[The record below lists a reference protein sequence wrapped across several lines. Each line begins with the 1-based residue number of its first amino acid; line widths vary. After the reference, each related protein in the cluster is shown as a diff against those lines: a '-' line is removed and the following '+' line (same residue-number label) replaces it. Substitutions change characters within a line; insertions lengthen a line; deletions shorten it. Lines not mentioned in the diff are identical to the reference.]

1 MLLIIL
7 SYCLYCVSATKYDT
21 KTTNNV
27 TFTQWISLVVS
38 RGIYVVLLSLII
50 ICVLISAYRNRKT
63 GRRIRNEIERT
74 RKSILSDDLEDNNWI
89 ANLWKG
95 PQMFSLQGNDL
106 LSRNKKPLLEL
117 SDFDSDAEGL
127 KDKLKEAEVAINA
140 VKEELDIAR
149 KARLELESTMEVLE
163 RDKSSTD
170 EELRKT
176 KLNTSLELEEMKKE
190 INILQRQLGQA
201 QIDKL
206 QLTKDLEALTRESRI
221 ADSALRDQQNLSTRL
236 DEAKSEIKQLKEVM
250 GSMKAERDSAVKVAS
265 ELVTKAKG
273 VTKESLEGRK
283 LIRSFLETA
292 SKTSNFST
300 GLIGDGPTL
309 DSPRSEW
316 QHSSDESRENTNNLG
331 DADIYEDEKDED
343 GQLRIRVDDSNI
355 MADGNST
362 EDSSSSRLVTNS
374 PEFRA
379 FLQATFRLSSI
390 GERNN

>member
-1 MLLIIL
+1 
-7 SYCLYCVSATKYDT
+7 
-21 KTTNNV
+21 V

-63 GRRIRNEIERT
+63 GRRLRTEIDRT

-95 PQMFSLQGNDL
+95 PQMFSLQGNDFL
-106 LSRNKKPLLEL
+106 NRNKKSSLLEL
-117 SDFDSDAEGL
+117 SDYDSDAEGL
-127 KDKLKEAEVAINA
+127 KVKLKEAEGTINA
-140 VKEELDIAR
+140 VKEELDVAR
-149 KARLELESTMEVLE
+149 KARLDLESTMEILE
-163 RDKSSTD
+163 RDKSCTD

-206 QLTKDLEALTRESRI
+206 QLTKDLEAVTRESRI

-236 DEAKSEIKQLKEVM
+236 EEAKSEIRQLKEVM

-265 ELVTKAKG
+265 ELVNKARG
-273 VTKESLEGRK
+273 ATKESLEGRK

-292 SKTSNFST
+292 SKTSNFSA
-300 GLIGDGPTL
+300 GLVGDGPTWESSRT
-309 DSPRSEW
+309 DW
-316 QHSSDESRENTNNLG
+316 QQSSDEHRETNNNLG
-331 DADIYEDEKDED
+331 DADDLYEDEKEED
-343 GQLRIRVDDSNI
+343 GQLRLSVEDSNT
-355 MADGNST
+355 MVDGNSA
-362 EDSSSSRLVTNS
+362 EDSPTSRLVTNS

-390 GERNN
+390 GEKKE